1 MYRSGMWP
9 VQSLFPFNEFS
20 TRFKPGFR
28 MTRGCGA
35 PWGNTPVVTA
45 EGRIFSC
52 IYLMGISRFKVGDI
66 YSEGYPDERVIGQM
80 LDAADVD
87 NNDTCRSCSLR
98 YLCGGGCPVGKF
110 LIMGNP
116 HVPAQVMNYTRRI
129 AWPA

>member
-1 MYRSGMWP
+1 MWP